1 MKIIITESQLNRII
15 KEGSLSDK
23 LFDQIKQNVKFT

>member
-15 KEGSLSDK
+15 KEGFFLNMKVFINK
-23 LFDQIKQNVKFT
+23 LKL